1 MKDFKKEKKM
11 WVDFVNFYYW
21 GILKACLK
29 ERNIRG
35 LISNGFSNPNTLEK
49 YVNRLVSMG
58 LLEERRARVGKSPT
72 PSRFLKTTPLGYE
85 LLSAY
90 DKIGE
95 IVKKIRK
102 SSQEVISDETR

>member
-1 MKDFKKEKKM
+1 MKEFKKEKKL
-11 WVDFVNFYYW
+11 WIDFVNFYYW

-35 LISNGFSNPNTLEK
+35 LMSNGFSNPNTLEK
-49 YVNRLVSMG
+49 YVNKLVAMG
-58 LLEERRARVGKSPT
+58 LLEERRVRNARV
-72 PSRFLKTTPLGYE
+72 LKTTSLGYE

-95 IVKKIRK
+95 IVKRIRK
-102 SSQEVISDETR
+102 SSLEEVVSYETG